1 MDDFIS
7 HYLHYA
13 RTTPEV
19 PTNYSRWAA
28 IVGLGAYL
36 GRSYTFDHGN
46 FHIHPNIYAQ
56 FIGVAGARKGTA
68 IKLMKKVFSAA
79 GYSSFSA
86 ERTSKEKF
94 LLDLAGRGDSSPS
107 SLSPDDILEQNL
119 FGAGGSEGTSDYKEV
134 FIAIDEFNDFI
145 GTGNIEFISMLGNM
159 WNYSGNYPCRFKN
172 ESFTIP
178 NPTISILGGNTPT
191 NFALAFPA
199 AIVGQGFLSRMIIIY
214 GEPNG
219 RRVTFP
225 PAPSASETAA
235 IVERLRNI
243 KTICIGSATLTS
255 GAEGTLDAIY
265 QAGIGVNDVRFE
277 SYSQRRLDHLIKLC
291 LIVSAARGS
300 TTITERDVITA
311 NTVLTHA
318 EQFMPRALG
327 EFGKAKNSDIAH
339 KVVSIIHAGPGVVK
353 LRDIWAQVSSDLDDM
368 KALGTILSNLEEA
381 RKIQRVPS
389 LGGFLPLHK
398 LMDMSKVEQ
407 FIDLSVLTAEE
418 REMKV

>member
-1 MDDFIS
+1 MGDFIS
-7 HYLHYA
+7 HYLQYA
-13 RTTPEV
+13 KSTPEV
-19 PTNYSRWAA
+19 PVNFSRWAA

-36 GRSYTFDHGN
+36 GRQYCFDHGN
-46 FHIHPNIYAQ
+46 FHIYPNIYCQ

-68 IKLMKKVFSAA
+68 IKLLKKLLVSA
-79 GYSSFSA
+79 GYTTFGA

-94 LLDLAGRGDSSPS
+94 LLDLAGKHTDVNATKIAE
-107 SLSPDDILEQNL
+107 DILEENL
-119 FGAGGSEGTSDYKEV
+119 FGTPELSSDYKEV
-134 FIAIDEFNDFI
+134 FILIDEFNDFI
-145 GTGNIEFISMLGNM
+145 GTGNLEFISMLGNM

-225 PAPSASETAA
+225 PAPSADETVA
-235 IVERLRNI
+235 IVEHLRQI
-243 KTICIGSATLTS
+243 KRTCVGSATLTA
-255 GAEGTLDAIY
+255 GAESTLDAIY
-265 QAGIGVNDVRFE
+265 QAGIGVADVRFE

-291 LIVSAARGS
+291 IIQSAARSS

-327 EFGKAKNSDIAH
+327 EFGKAKNSDVAH
-339 KVVSIIHAGPGVVK
+339 KVVAIIHAGPGVVK

-381 RKIQRVPS
+381 RKIQRVPA

-398 LMDMSKVEQ
+398 LVDMSKVEK
-407 FIDLSVLTAEE
+407 FIDVSLLTAEE